1 MLHCNSARP
10 TVLVLSTDGPAGD
23 AMKMI
28 TKLTGTKTK
37 TTSGRYEA
45 VKQCSIQPEP
55 TFFISAVSLA
65 ITSGFTGSVT
75 L

>member
-1 MLHCNSARP
+1 
-10 TVLVLSTDGPAGD
+10 VLSTDGPAGE
-23 AMKMI
+23 AMKMM
-28 TKLTGTKTK
+28 TKLMGAKTK
-37 TTSGRYEA
+37 TTSGRHEA
-45 VKQCSIQPEP
+45 VQQCSFQPEP